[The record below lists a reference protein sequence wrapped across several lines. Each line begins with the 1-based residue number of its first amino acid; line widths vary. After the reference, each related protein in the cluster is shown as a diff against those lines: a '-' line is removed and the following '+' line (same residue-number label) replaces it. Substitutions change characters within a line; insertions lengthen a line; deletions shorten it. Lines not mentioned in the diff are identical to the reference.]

1 MADIDNHDIE
11 DQPRA
16 PDESVSAAHATEH
29 TSVPKSAHKSV
40 QKSVEETPYTLPTP
54 QHPNAGFGE
63 RITYALK
70 VAWAENRQFFLLLTC
85 IVFFKSAVA
94 DLSSISGASMQP
106 TLLDGDKVWVNKLA
120 YDIKVP
126 FTEINLAEVGD
137 PKRGDIVII
146 DSKRAGKRL
155 IKRIVGLPGDTV
167 AMQNNALVING
178 EPINY
183 EVVSRDENSVIIIEA
198 LPELSHRA
206 RLASGYVSRSRRSYG
221 PAVVPEDKYFVLGDN
236 RDNSADSRTYSFVP
250 REEIVGRSRSVVFS
264 LDGNNLYFF
273 RSERFLTTLN

>member
-1 MADIDNHDIE
+1 MADIDKHDSE
-11 DQPRA
+11 AQPRV
-16 PDESVSAAHATEH
+16 PDESVSAAH
-29 TSVPKSAHKSV
+29 KSE
-40 QKSVEETPYTLPTP
+40 QETPYTLPTP

-63 RITYALK
+63 RITHALK

-137 PKRGDIVII
+137 HQRGDIVII

-178 EPINY
+178 EPVNY
-183 EVVSRDENSVIIIEA
+183 
-198 LPELSHRA
+198 
-206 RLASGYVSRSRRSYG
+206 
-221 PAVVPEDKYFVLGDN
+221 
-236 RDNSADSRTYSFVP
+236 
-250 REEIVGRSRSVVFS
+250 
-264 LDGNNLYFF
+264 
-273 RSERFLTTLN
+273 